1 MQQRQQNSE
10 PPPGVAAA
18 PPARASQAPWLS
30 ALIAGARH
38 IADNTALL
46 PSLIRK
52 PRLVRL
58 WLTSARRAQFSLGL
72 ALLVLV
78 FMAPPMLGAISS
90 KLYPPIYERQNV
102 FERLIEGRRTE
113 ANPLRET
120 RYGQFLAGIWIL
132 GLSPFLVLLLQ
143 HVSVAVGLGRE
154 EARRLIAAAE
164 RLSRTDPEHSAR
176 LYRTAQ
182 GLMLDA
188 DRPRPDTGNKTQVI
202 SRSRGHTQAPSHVGP
217 DERYRIDT
225 ALGSG
230 GMGVVYAGTDTRLE
244 RPVALKQLFD
254 HLVTDTDHLERFRQ
268 EALALASLA
277 HPHIVTI
284 YDLIEHDGHFWI
296 VMELLD
302 GGSLAEQIKRQS
314 HLPVGRC
321 IDIACAVAEGLDC
334 AHAHGIVHR
343 DIKPLNIL
351 FMSDGQPKLTDFGN
365 AKLNESIVHTREGLM
380 MGSPSFMSPE
390 QVDGSPI
397 DLRTDIYSLGITLY
411 QMLTGKVPFEG
422 ELNSVLA
429 QHVNKPPR
437 PPSELVSTVPA
448 EIDDV
453 VLKMLAK
460 APEDRFQDCKA
471 AIAALRAAAG

>member
-1 MQQRQQNSE
+1 E
-10 PPPGVAAA
+10 
-18 PPARASQAPWLS
+18 
-30 ALIAGARH
+30 
-38 IADNTALL
+38 
-46 PSLIRK
+46 
-52 PRLVRL
+52 
-58 WLTSARRAQFSLGL
+58 
-72 ALLVLV
+72 
-78 FMAPPMLGAISS
+78 
-90 KLYPPIYERQNV
+90 E
-102 FERLIEGRRTE
+102 
-113 ANPLRET
+113 NPLREV
-120 RYGQFLAGIWIL
+120 RYGQFLEGAWIL
-132 GLSPFLVLLLQ
+132 GLSPFLILLLQ
-143 HVSVAVGLGRE
+143 HISIAVGLGRE

-164 RLSRTDPEHSAR
+164 RVARSDPEQSAH

-188 DRPRPDTGNKTQVI
+188 ERPRASTGNKTQVI
-202 SRSRGHTQAPSHVGP
+202 SRSRGHAQAPSHVGP

-254 HLVTDTDHLERFRQ
+254 HLVTDAEHLERFRQ

-277 HPHIVTI
+277 HSHIVTI
-284 YDLIEHDGHFWI
+284 YDLLEHEGHFWI
-296 VMELLD
+296 VMELLN
-302 GGSLAEQIKRQS
+302 GGSLAEQIKAQGRI
-314 HLPVGRC
+314 PVERC
-321 IDIACAVAEGLDC
+321 IEITCDVADGLDC

-351 FMSDGQPKLTDFGN
+351 FMADGQTKLTDFGN

-390 QVDGSPI
+390 QVDGSPV

-437 PPSELVSTVPA
+437 PPSELAPAVPA
-448 EIDDV
+448 ALDAV

-471 AIAALRAAAG
+471 TITALRAVAG